1 MSTVNSAI
9 GAYNAASQA
18 GGLGKGVGGVMDEV
32 AGKKDG
38 PSFGDILKTATQ
50 GVIDSQ
56 KASEKVSTEAVVG
69 KADLN
74 DVVNAVNNAEMSL
87 NMFLAIRDKMVEAY
101 DKISRTQ
108 I

>member
-1 MSTVNSAI
+1 MSVVNSAI

-18 GGLGKGVGGVMDEV
+18 GGLGKGTGGILNQSAEV
-32 AGKKDG
+32 KGA
-38 PSFGDILKTATQ
+38 SFGDILKTATQ

-56 KASEKVSTEAVVG
+56 KAGEKASAEAVIG
-69 KADLN
+69 KADLT

-87 NMFLAIRDKMVEAY
+87 SMFLAIRDKMLDAY
-101 DKISRTQ
+101 NQITRTQ

>member
-1 MSTVNSAI
+1 MSTINSAI

-18 GGLGKGVGGVMDEV
+18 SGLGKGMGGVLDQSAE
-32 AGKKDG
+32 KKG
-38 PSFGDILKTATQ
+38 ASFGDMLQTATQ
-50 GVIDSQ
+50 NVIDTQ
-56 KASEKVSTEAVVG
+56 KAGEKASINAVTG
-69 KADLN
+69 KADLT

-87 NMFLAIRDKMVEAY
+87 SMFLAIRDKMIEAY